1 MLKKKKNG
9 VDINI
14 YIPGV
19 MKKINEIISK
29 NDFVVL
35 TYFILTKRIFKQI
48 HVLVDNTTGEQP

>member
-1 MLKKKKNG
+1 M
-9 VDINI
+9 